1 MTIAK
6 VVTKVQF
13 RVTKTAASKQDTQS
27 GVESQAEIEFP
38 DKFWRIGN
46 IVLAATQAAYL
57 KRKGKLERRKLR
69 QRLGCVAGDGGGG
82 AVVVKPDGQWRDGAV
97 VDRKTVEAAG
107 EKAVTRWGGERSLAV
122 EVEEF
127 LMEWVVRSMARK
139 LQR

>member
-1 MTIAK
+1 M
-6 VVTKVQF
+6 
-13 RVTKTAASKQDTQS
+13 DS
-27 GVESQAEIEFP
+27 GGMAQWWTGRR
-38 DKFWRIGN
+38 WRPRKH
-46 IVLAATQAAYL
+46 

-139 LQR
+139 LQRATWDDDIENDMQCCFCHMAAKWRSNPA